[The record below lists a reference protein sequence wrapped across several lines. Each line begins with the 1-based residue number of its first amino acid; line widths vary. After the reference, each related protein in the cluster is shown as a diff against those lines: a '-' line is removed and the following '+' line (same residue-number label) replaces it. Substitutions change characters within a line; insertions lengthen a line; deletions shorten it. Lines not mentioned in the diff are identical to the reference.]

1 MHNNFTL
8 REWDSQF
15 FNRRIFSFEL
25 PTIETASYDWPKNSL
40 TTIKVGSADSSFLDE
55 LNRYGFSFV
64 EGELVFKKAVPV
76 TSKSASLKDFE
87 AYLVTESSLDELK
100 LIVSDLYVNSRF
112 REPWFTATEKNNFYQ
127 MWVEN
132 AVLSKFDDCC
142 LVLKSEDSISGFV
155 TIRIREGE
163 ATIGLI
169 GVAEPF
175 QGQGI
180 GKKLLELVQG
190 YCVAKK
196 ATIINVATQAS
207 NISAANLYS
216 KAGFAIADIS
226 YWFYKQV

>member
-1 MHNNFTL
+1 MHKNFIL
-8 REWDSQF
+8 KEWDSQF

-25 PTIETASYDWPKNSL
+25 PAIETASYDWPKKSL
-40 TTIKVGSADSSFLDE
+40 TTIKIGSADYPCLDVI
-55 LNRYGFSFV
+55 NRHGFSFV
-64 EGELVFKKAVPV
+64 EGELVFKKALPV
-76 TSKSASLKDFE
+76 TVKPASLTDFN
-87 AYLVTESSLDELK
+87 AYLATKSSIDELK

-112 REPWFTATEKNNFYQ
+112 REPWFSSLERDNFYQ
-127 MWVEN
+127 MWAEN

-142 LVLKSEDSISGFV
+142 LVLKSEGSISGFV
-155 TIRIREGE
+155 TIRIRGEE

-180 GKKLLELVQG
+180 GKKLLELVQD
-190 YCVAKK
+190 YCISKK
-196 ATIINVATQAS
+196 ATAVKVATQTS

>member
-1 MHNNFTL
+1 MHSNFTL

-25 PTIETASYDWPKNSL
+25 PAIETASYDWPKNSL
-40 TTIKVGSADSSFLDE
+40 TTVKVGSTDYVYLDAI
-55 LNRYGFSFV
+55 NSHGFSFV
-64 EGELVFKKAVPV
+64 EGELVFQKAVTGATNSTV
-76 TSKSASLKDFE
+76 FTDFV
-87 AYLVTESSLDELK
+87 AFIATESSIAELK
-100 LIVSDLYVNSRF
+100 LLVSDLYVNSRF
-112 REPWFTATEKNNFYQ
+112 REPWFTATERNSFYQ

-132 AVLSKFDDCC
+132 AVLAKFDDCC
-142 LVLKSEDSISGFV
+142 LVLKNEGSISGFV
-155 TIRIREGE
+155 TIRIREKE

-180 GKKLLELVQG
+180 GKKLLELVQD
-190 YCVAKK
+190 YCVSKK
-196 ATIINVATQAS
+196 ATVIKVATQTS

-216 KAGFAIADIS
+216 KTGFTIADIS